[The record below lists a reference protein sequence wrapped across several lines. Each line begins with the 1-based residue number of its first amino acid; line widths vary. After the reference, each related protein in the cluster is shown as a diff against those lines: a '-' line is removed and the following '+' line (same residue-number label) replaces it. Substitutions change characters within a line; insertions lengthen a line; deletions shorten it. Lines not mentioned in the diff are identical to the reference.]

1 MGLAISASSGNI
13 SLKHD
18 ERDYKEGKY
27 PENVDPS
34 RSYLNE
40 YYVTS
45 NHKTLREIF
54 NDFFSDSVDE
64 YNSKQKRKDRKI
76 NDYYQKIKQSKNG
89 ETPVYEYVF
98 QIGNKDNITDYEEAA
113 VSVLR
118 DYARTFQEKN
128 PQFHVIE
135 SVMHRDESTPH
146 LHIAFIPFSTSYK
159 TGLQKRV
166 SSSKALESMGFNG
179 VDKNMKSWK
188 RAQEEMI
195 EEMMKEKGLER
206 EIYGSTRG
214 RLPSV
219 QLYKETRD
227 KAIAD
232 AQSEVKSLQVQKAEL
247 TEKIS
252 NEVKNLSLLKKQS
265 QEATESLSEALHSI
279 DVEKSTLKSLKAS
292 EELLAASI
300 KKKQKALDKTLT
312 SINLV
317 QQISPE
323 NLDKVLADSITEE
336 IIGETVYNTID
347 ELARNDLLKIA
358 PDEIMKEKRI
368 SLTSITSK
376 VKQNI
381 NSLLERVTKAFK
393 ANLSRPSV
401 IALLKKKTRESQ
413 EQARSTPTHKPQR
426 KRPER

>member
-18 ERDYKEGKY
+18 ERDYQEGKY

-34 RSYLNE
+34 RSCLNE

-54 NDFFSDSVDE
+54 NEFFSDSVEE

-76 NDYYQKIKQSKNG
+76 DDYYQKIKQSKNG

-98 QIGNKDNITDYEEAA
+98 QIGNKDNISDYEEAA

-118 DYARTFQEKN
+118 DYAKSFQEKN

-146 LHIAFIPFSTSYK
+146 LHIAFIPFSTDYK

-166 SSSKALESMGFNG
+166 SSSKALDSMGFHG
-179 VDKNMKSWK
+179 ADKNMKSWK
-188 RAQEEMI
+188 RVQEETI
-195 EEMMKEKGLER
+195 EKMMKERGLER

-219 QLYKETRD
+219 QLFKETRD

-232 AQSEVKSLQVQKAEL
+232 AQSEVKSLQAQKAEI
-247 TEKIS
+247 TDEIS
-252 NEVKNLSLLKKQS
+252 KEVKNLGILKKQS
-265 QEATESLSEALHSI
+265 QEASSSLSKVLCSI
-279 DVEKSTLKSLKAS
+279 EVEKSTLKSLKAS

-300 KKKQKALDKTLT
+300 KEKQKTLDKTIA
-312 SINLV
+312 SINV
-317 QQISPE
+317 TQKISPE
-323 NLDKVLADSITEE
+323 NLDKVLSDSVAEE
-336 IIGETVYNTID
+336 IIGETVHNTLD
-347 ELARNDLLKIA
+347 ELAKNNLLNLT
-358 PDEIMKEKRI
+358 PDEIIKGRQI
-368 SLTSITSK
+368 SLTSITHR
-376 VKQNI
+376 VKKNI
-381 NSLLERVTKAFK
+381 GSLLERITQAFK
-393 ANLSRPSV
+393 DSLSKPSV
-401 IALLKKKTRESQ
+401 LALLKQKTRESK
-413 EQARSTPTHKPQR
+413 EQARNIPTRNHQK